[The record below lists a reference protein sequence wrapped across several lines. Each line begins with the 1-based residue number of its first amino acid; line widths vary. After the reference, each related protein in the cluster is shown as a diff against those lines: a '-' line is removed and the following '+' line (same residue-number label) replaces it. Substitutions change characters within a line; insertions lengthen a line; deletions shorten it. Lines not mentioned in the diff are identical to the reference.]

1 EDRNS
6 STAMIVG
13 LVPMSA
19 RVLDVGCSTG
29 YLGEALKRERL
40 ARVWGI
46 ELDESDAEKARQ
58 RGFEQVIT
66 ADLDTFA
73 WEALDAH
80 AFDVLRPPGGPRDG
94 ASAGGRARADPAIL
108 GVREQRRGSCLPV
121 HRGGRP

>member
-1 EDRNS
+1 MYAEQRLMLEDRNS

-46 ELDESDAEKARQ
+46 ELDESDAKKARE

-73 WEALDAH
+73 WDALDAH
-80 AFDVLRPPGGPRDG
+80 EFDVVVFADVLELLKRPGEV
-94 ASAGGRARADPAIL
+94 IL
-108 GVREQRRGSCLPV
+108 GA
-121 HRGGRP
+121 